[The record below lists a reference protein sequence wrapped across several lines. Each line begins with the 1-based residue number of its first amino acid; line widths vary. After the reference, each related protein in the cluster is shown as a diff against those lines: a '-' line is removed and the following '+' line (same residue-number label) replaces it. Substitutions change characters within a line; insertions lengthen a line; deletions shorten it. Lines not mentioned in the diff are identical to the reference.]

1 MGQPGAR
8 IPRGWRT
15 QARCQEDVDPE
26 REKQWVELF
35 DELDLNSDGVIDIHE
50 LRVGLAKR
58 GLSRRA
64 VDRIVKEGD
73 SNNDGELDFQ
83 EFRQYLRSHEEELRL
98 MFRSLDRNNDGEIDV
113 SEIQQS
119 LQTLG
124 IAVSLKEAATIM
136 KSIDRDGNMTI
147 DWDEWRDHF
156 LFNPI
161 HSLEDISRYWKHSHM
176 LDIGDNLTCPDE
188 FSEQEKKSGFVW
200 RQLVAGAMAG
210 SVSRTGTAPLDRLK
224 VFLQVH
230 GSTPGNPAGALGVGN
245 MISGLRDRK
254 SVV

>member
-1 MGQPGAR
+1 MGPPGAR

-15 QARCQEDVDPE
+15 QARCQEDGDPE
-26 REKQWVELF
+26 REKRWVELF

-64 VDRIVKEGD
+64 VDRQIVKEGD

-98 MFRSLDRNNDGEIDV
+98 MFLSLDRNNDGEIDV

-124 IAVSLKEAATIM
+124 IAVSLKEAGR
-136 KSIDRDGNMTI
+136 S
-147 DWDEWRDHF
+147 
-156 LFNPI
+156 
-161 HSLEDISRYWKHSHM
+161 
-176 LDIGDNLTCPDE
+176 
-188 FSEQEKKSGFVW
+188 
-200 RQLVAGAMAG
+200 
-210 SVSRTGTAPLDRLK
+210 
-224 VFLQVH
+224 
-230 GSTPGNPAGALGVGN
+230 
-245 MISGLRDRK
+245 
-254 SVV
+254 

>member
-1 MGQPGAR
+1 M
-8 IPRGWRT
+8 
-15 QARCQEDVDPE
+15 
-26 REKQWVELF
+26 ELF

-210 SVSRTGTAPLDRLK
+210 SVSR
-224 VFLQVH
+224 
-230 GSTPGNPAGALGVGN
+230 
-245 MISGLRDRK
+245 DRK